1 MNSKKNLKR
10 NLLICLLAGSAVMYT
25 LPLHAATSV
34 IGNGTLPQNGRFVG
48 DDAAGSIKQ
57 KGDLQLDV
65 SQKYQNAVIKW
76 DSFDVGGSA
85 TVNFSAEGAYAN
97 NFNTLNYINS
107 GAASQIY
114 GTINAQG
121 GKIFIVNPAGVQIG
135 NSAQINVGSL
145 YVSNKNLDDAINK
158 LFKDVENDGNI
169 YQNINLAELMNNG
182 TTTEAVLMNLGNI
195 NANKVTFE
203 GDGRIIID
211 SERLKDVEG
220 TEKLTADKI
229 FVNTKDENNLVI
241 GYDGYDENK
250 NNGSYN
256 IASDSKYIAT
266 VNNTVFAQNK
276 GYMWVEDVNQLQAI
290 GENANTLSGN
300 YALRNSIDA
309 TSTATDTFISIG
321 DHNNEFTGKFDGLD
335 YSIFELNI
343 DSSGK
348 DYAGLFGVTDGA
360 VINNVTIVGGN
371 ISGGSSVGAV
381 VGYAKDTTISNVI
394 NSASV
399 TGDAEVG
406 GIVGTATG
414 STITTA
420 VNTGTVHSNGES
432 DGQGGTVSNVGG
444 LIGYMYNGTLNG
456 NSYNLG
462 DASGDGY
469 NVGGLV
475 GSASNSTI
483 GDGTNLVYN
492 RMDVTG
498 AYNVG
503 GIVGNMEGSTV
514 QNAENSGTV
523 SATGDTTG
531 EYTFH
536 TDNTANGYSNGV
548 SKTVNVNVAN
558 VGGIAGK
565 ADDTVNN
572 VSKIENV
579 TNTGNVSSSK
589 QENNNYYDAGNVGGI
604 VGSALDTNITNAT
617 NRENEV
623 RGAHNVGGVAGYF
636 GNSNDAKDAPDY
648 TITNGINDGGDIMAT
663 GARFNNNFVKEII
676 RPASDRQTE
685 EFIIGNIGG
694 VVGYMDGDNV
704 YVTGSANRGTVHT
717 SEPNDP
723 ENVQDYEK
731 AANVGG
737 IVGKIDRSDTLELS
751 DLNGEKGKITNA
763 AVSNSYNTGDVLGYT
778 GVGGVV
784 GMMYNGEVAG
794 SYNLG
799 YIRTTRQS
807 SVGINSIDSLNMGG
821 IVGDTTENS
830 DAKALLYDVYN
841 KGQIGDEKFEYFGRH
856 VGGIVGRLSGSV
868 VKAYNTGAIYNGYN
882 VVGGI
887 AGWVF
892 EGSIN
897 NAFNTGNITV
907 YNKNSHSSQ
916 VGGIVGAAQGG
927 HNIVIN
933 NVYNLGTLRSF
944 DIGYGDNSLG
954 GILGTATQKGT
965 VTISNAYTTGN
976 LYAGTSNNSGN
987 EFIEDISNNNVN
999 SIYGSLEYNAKVDTQ
1014 HNTYYIKPAYENGQP
1029 LFTVL
1034 TGDRDNSS
1042 QSVDFSNKSD
1052 YEYVFD
1058 GGITN
1063 PDKTTGV
1070 VDEDSAWRIYGG
1082 NTPILNAFL
1091 PKAEDYFSGESG
1103 ISNAMNGIDSIQ
1115 YGTAYDPL
1123 LTIINAANGTNQLKY
1138 EWDKLGISNAAGLV
1152 VYGAGLTL
1160 NDFKAYGATGYFG
1173 GTIYTDGA
1181 LNINGNTND
1190 IGIGSAADI
1199 YGSAV
1204 NLTTDG
1210 KVTIYGNITATGNTT
1225 NGVDNSD
1232 MTVEDAGNITINAG
1246 DVDVYGTL
1254 TTATTADYG
1263 NDVKIPGIE
1272 GTAVTWNP
1280 GNVSDPYA
1288 EMSDIADRFAHTT
1301 GKSNVNGNITINA
1314 GKDEDGNAIGGGNVN
1329 IYFGNQEQ
1337 GLITTGG
1344 DLQVEATGNIFV
1356 DSDLDVGGNL
1366 KLTSTGKNS
1375 EILLTLTNIGKVQ
1388 ADKFT
1393 GVIEN
1398 FLNGKNIADINANDL
1413 LNVIQEAYPGV
1424 EFTNAYAERIVA
1436 ALTKYEESGNKASAI
1451 EQLNNDIAVAY
1462 MHQFMH
1468 NFDKTVEGSNKIYF
1482 NADSGNAKLTVDM
1495 WDYGNNEYDFEKY
1508 DTKFDE
1514 HGTEHTFKD
1523 ELDNLDLHVN
1533 NDTAGVHANA
1543 SEYVYVEV
1551 SNGAQLKAIQQAGA
1565 DALAY
1570 NYALMGDINASGVS
1584 GYEAIGAGSANN
1596 GFTGTFDGRGNR
1608 IIGLTVDG
1616 KDNANAGI
1624 FDTIGTNGVVKD
1636 VNIYSGNFTGT
1647 AKAGA
1652 VAGENNGR
1660 IEGVVTF
1667 GNTVTVTGEGG
1678 NAGGIVGVNNGN
1690 NGKIVTNEDGTITLE
1705 PVDDELPV
1713 TGIIDV
1719 ESTGSVIAGGS
1730 SAVAG
1735 GLVGTNDGALGNS
1748 YSNSA
1753 VTANKGTGSGLGGVV
1768 GVNTANGNVQYVD
1781 SLGVTNGGAHLS
1793 NNVGGIIG
1801 INNGNMY
1808 SGYNESIVSGKDKVG
1823 GIIGENSTGGTVTN
1837 IVNAT
1842 SVTGENESADNV
1854 SQYVGGLVGSNSG
1867 SVTNGRNNGT
1877 ITGTNY
1883 VGGMVGNNAQR
1894 ATLTNLVND
1903 SSAEILGEN
1912 YVGGIAGSNAG
1923 KITADKENDNLV
1935 NRGSITGNKFVGGV
1949 AGVNEFGGTIAN
1961 TLNSVVLHAKG
1972 ENAQY
1977 FGGVVGQNSGEIN
1990 GATNTS
1996 NIDITA
2002 VGGSYVGGIIGQNT
2016 KSGTLKGEIRNE
2028 GSVAGKS
2035 QVGGIIGENDN
2046 DYVLI
2051 GTEGNRLTVEND
2063 GSVDAQEGGAAGIF
2077 YENHGEI
2084 KYADISNSG
2093 VVNGGDKE
2101 GGTGGL
2107 FGINT
2112 GNITESTLT
2121 NSGTVIGGGIVGGLI
2136 GKNSGDAFNS
2146 SLTNTGSV
2154 IGKSD
2159 VGGLIGYNTGTVT
2172 GGRNKA
2178 QETDKDGKVTA
2189 EKDSYYKYQ
2198 IYNNGVVN
2206 VGTWNDK
2213 NSNGKVDDGEI
2224 TGLQQGE
2231 TSQNIGGLIGNNADE
2246 IATGGKKGSLTAGYN
2261 TGVINASGSTTVG
2274 GIAGSNSGTI
2284 DQVFNTVYNTDGT
2297 KGAITGGTNVGGL
2310 VGANSGMLSNA
2321 YNTTDVFGNSV
2332 FGNAVGNNTAK
2343 GTIKNIYASNNS
2355 GKLIGENINQSV
2367 DAIQNAYSFVNG
2379 DTSATKIIS
2388 GEDQKDSGSYDGFDF
2403 SAADV
2408 DGDVADWKN
2417 YDGYSN
2423 PLLKVF
2429 LTKAKYTGNES
2440 FTYNGQDQGLTI
2452 NGNVSAAD
2460 KLDAYNNA
2468 NSLLQAT
2475 QNKNAGQD
2483 YLGIYSQ
2490 QIAASGSGDTFNPN
2504 NLGYDIDV
2512 TYDIDKATITI
2523 NLDEI
2528 SRDYGNSAIN
2538 NVTSGGNNY
2547 GFNFG
2552 NMVLTD
2558 EMKADLT
2565 ADNLGFTQTS
2575 DGAVD
2580 NLKGGQKTNNA
2591 DTYNWYANFKLSD
2604 ALSANYQFDTQGADS
2619 LTSVKGVS
2627 KVNQVQLTIDLKDI
2641 TRVYG
2646 NLDKADYEFIA
2657 KGLVNGDNIE
2667 DLILTVTADGAIV
2680 EGSTDN
2686 PLKTNVVGDYEWS
2699 ATVSNISNN
2708 LNTNYI
2714 IKIDASAK
2722 STVTPAQLDVVLGDV
2737 SHVYGSPN
2745 LDDYKASFGNN
2756 ELVNGDS
2763 GNISINVVSVTDE
2776 ALSTDKQYTNDV
2788 DNYHWTVGEGGL
2800 SANGFDLGNYTV
2812 HYVDKGNSK
2821 VTPAQLDVVL
2831 GDVSHVYGSP
2841 NLNGYAASFGNN
2853 NRLVNGDSGSIS
2865 VNVGSVTDD
2874 ALSTDKQYT
2883 NDVDNYHWTVGEG
2896 GLSADGFKLGN
2907 YAINFVNEGSSK
2919 VTKANLTININDVN
2933 MTYGDLENWISGQ
2946 YGYNASD
2953 IDGQTLVNGDSL
2965 ADVIADMT
2973 YNNTAYNSDGTTKNV
2988 AESNFFLTSDGV
3000 TQGTK
3005 YGNYNITFNNG
3016 TVTMNKKQITIG
3028 ANDEQIL
3035 VGETPNYSGTDID
3048 GMLVNGDSL
3057 NDNYHYGVADG
3068 SIESVTGTHNGAIGV
3083 WIGGSFYD
3091 LSNPDWSNLP
3101 GMSFFANYNVTF
3113 EPGTLTVSAYDIPED
3128 WPHNRWDYL
3137 FNDAPFD
3144 RNKDFRERKAE
3155 VNFVDG
3161 GMEI

>member
-1 MNSKKNLKR
+1 MNSKKNIKR

-169 YQNINLAELMNNG
+169 YQNINLTELMNNG

-360 VINNVTIVGGN
+360 VINKVTIVGGN

-414 STITTA
+414 STITNA

-503 GIVGNMEGSTV
+503 GIVGNMESSTV

-523 SATGDTTG
+523 EATGYTT
-531 EYTFH
+531 EDYTYH
-536 TDNTANGYSNGV
+536 TAHYASNANYTVNGV
-548 SKTVNVNVAN
+548 YAAN
-558 VGGIAGK
+558 AGGIAGTSSDDSTITNVLNT
-565 ADDTVNN
+565 AD
-572 VSKIENV
+572 
-579 TNTGNVSSSK
+579 VSSSQK
-589 QENNNYYDAGNVGGI
+589 DGNDYYDAGNVGGI
-604 VGSALDTNITNAT
+604 VGKAVDTNITNAT
-617 NRENEV
+617 NQENEI

-636 GNSNDAKDAPDY
+636 GNSSDDSSQDY
-648 TITNGINDGGDIMAT
+648 TVTNGINDGGDIMAT
-663 GARFNNNFVKEII
+663 GARNASGFVQEWV
-676 RPASDRQTE
+676 RAGDTGGEQT
-685 EFIIGNIGG
+685 IVGNMGG
-694 VVGYMDGDNV
+694 IVGYMDGNNV
-704 YVTGSANRGTVHT
+704 YITGSANRGTVHSMDIVDVNNVT
-717 SEPNDP
+717 PESE
-723 ENVQDYEK
+723 
-731 AANVGG
+731 AANTGG
-737 IVGKIDRSDTLELS
+737 IVGKIDRDNTKTLEQVM
-751 DLNGEKGKITNA
+751 DKNDEYDA
-763 AVSNSYNTGDVLGYT
+763 AVTDSYNTGDVKGYT
-778 GVGGVV
+778 AVGGVV
-784 GMMYNGEVAG
+784 GMMYNGEVMG

-799 YIRTTRQS
+799 NINTTRKPGNTTDAHY
-807 SVGINSIDSLNMGG
+807 SVNMGG
-821 IVGDTTENS
+821 VVGDTTEGTNAS
-830 DAKALLYDVYN
+830 ALIYDVYN
-841 KGQIGDEKFEYFGRH
+841 KGQIGDDEFNFYARH
-856 VGGIVGRLSGSV
+856 VGGVVGRLSGRV

-887 AGWVF
+887 AGWVAT
-892 EGSIN
+892 GTIS

-907 YNKNSHSSQ
+907 ISHENSSTGTQ
-916 VGGIVGAAQGG
+916 VGGIAGAAHAGK
-927 HNIVIN
+927 NVIID
-933 NVYNLGTLRSF
+933 NVYNIGTLRSF
-944 DIGYGDNSLG
+944 AISGIGTGNSLG
-954 GILGTATQKGT
+954 GILGTATQNGT

-976 LYAGTSNNSGN
+976 LYAG
-987 EFIEDISNNNVN
+987 ISNDKGKTFTEDKSNNVN
-999 SIYGSLEYNAKVDTQ
+999 SIYGSLEWDAKVNANE
-1014 HNTYYIKPAYENGQP
+1014 NTYYIKPALDENNKP
-1029 LFTVL
+1029 LFTEL
-1034 TGDRDNSS
+1034 TGDRNNANKAIDFTDKDNSK
-1042 QSVDFSNKSD
+1042 N
-1052 YEYVFD
+1052 YEFD
-1058 GGITN
+1058 GGITS
-1063 PDKTTGV
+1063 PDKTNGS
-1070 VDEDSAWRIYGG
+1070 VDENSAWRIYDG

-1091 PKAEDYFSGESG
+1091 PNAEDYFDDKNLSNEG
-1103 ISNAMNGIDSIQ
+1103 IGSIQ

-1123 LTIINAANGTNQLKY
+1123 LTIINAAKGTNELKY
-1138 EWDKLGISNAAGLV
+1138 NWEDLGINNAAGIA

-1160 NDFKAYGATGYFG
+1160 DSFRATGATGYFG
-1173 GTIYTDGA
+1173 GTIYADGA
-1181 LNINGNTND
+1181 LNINGVNND

-1204 NLTTDG
+1204 NITTDG
-1210 KVTIYGNITATGNTT
+1210 KVTIYGDVTATGNTT
-1225 NGVDNSD
+1225 NDVDNSE
-1232 MTVEDAGNITINAG
+1232 MKVEDAGNITINAG

-1254 TTATTADYG
+1254 TSATTADYG

-1398 FLNGKNIADINANDL
+1398 FLNGKNIADINENDL

-1424 EFTNAYAERIVA
+1424 AFTNAYADRIVA

-1462 MHQFMH
+1462 MHKFMH

-1495 WDYGNNEYDFEKY
+1495 WDYGNNEYDFAKY

-1514 HGTEHTFKD
+1514 HGTKHTFKG

-1584 GYEAIGAGSANN
+1584 GYEAIGAGSAN

-1608 IIGLTVDG
+1608 VIGLKVNNN
-1616 KDNANAGI
+1616 NANAGI
-1624 FDTIGTNGVVKD
+1624 FSTVGENGVVKN
-1636 VNIYSGNFTGT
+1636 VNIYSGNFTGS
-1647 AKAGA
+1647 ANAGA
-1652 VAGENNGR
+1652 VAGVNNGR
-1660 IEGVVTF
+1660 IENIVTF
-1667 GNTVTVTGEGG
+1667 GNTVTATGENS

-1690 NGKIVTNEDGTITLE
+1690 NGTVVTNEDGTIVLKPINE
-1705 PVDDELPV
+1705 QELP

-1730 SAVAG
+1730 NAVAG
-1735 GLVGTNDGALGNS
+1735 GLVGTNKGVLGNS
-1748 YSNSA
+1748 YSDSA
-1753 VTANKGTGSGLGGVV
+1753 VTSTANDNQAGLGGVV
-1768 GVNTANGNVQYVD
+1768 GVNTENGDVQMVD
-1781 SLGVTNGGAHLS
+1781 SLGVTNGGS
-1793 NNVGGIIG
+1793 TGSSNVGGVIG

-1808 SGYNESIVSGKDKVG
+1808 SGYNESIVSGNDNVG
-1823 GIIGENSTGGTVTN
+1823 GIIGTNSSEVENV
-1837 IVNAT
+1837 VNAT
-1842 SVTGENESADNV
+1842 SVTGENKTDAQGDDGISE
-1854 SQYVGGLVGSNSG
+1854 YVGGLVGSNSG

-1883 VGGMVGNNAQR
+1883 VGGMVGNNAQG

-2016 KSGTLKGEIRNE
+2016 KYGTLKGEIRNE

-2178 QETDKDGKVTA
+2178 QETDKDDKVTA

-2261 TGVINASGSTTVG
+2261 TGAINASGSTNVG

-2310 VGANSGMLSNA
+2310 VGTNSGTLSNA

-2355 GKLIGENINQSV
+2355 GKLIGENINQSA
-2367 DAIQNAYSFVNG
+2367 DAIQKAYSFVNG

-2388 GEDQKDSGSYDGFDF
+2388 GEDQKDSGSYAGFDF
-2403 SAADV
+2403 AN
-2408 DGDVADWKN
+2408 GTWKN
-2417 YDGYSN
+2417 YDENGN

-2429 LTKAKYTGNES
+2429 LTDVTINVDVDKINKYINNVYNGDAQYITDEDIDKLIAEGAITAPDNFTAYKNAKELINSISHTNAG
-2440 FTYNGQDQGLTI
+2440 TYNDWL
-2452 NGNVSAAD
+2452 
-2460 KLDAYNNA
+2460 
-2468 NSLLQAT
+2468 
-2475 QNKNAGQD
+2475 
-2483 YLGIYSQ
+2483 YSG
-2490 QIAASGSGDTFNPN
+2490 QIASSGSGETFNPN
-2504 NLGYDIDV
+2504 NLGYDIEL
-2512 TYDIDKATITI
+2512 THDIDKAQITVDLNDIERTYGDTTILNNGNYGYSYDFANTTATDSLKQELEAALSFTYSDDGALITVNGETRTNNKDQYTYKGTLVLDSTNFEFVAETGDTLTTTDTGSTLVTIGDSIVNAKTIT
-2523 NLDEI
+2523 
-2528 SRDYGNSAIN
+2528 
-2538 NVTSGGNNY
+2538 
-2547 GFNFG
+2547 
-2552 NMVLTD
+2552 
-2558 EMKADLT
+2558 
-2565 ADNLGFTQTS
+2565 LGDFL
-2575 DGAVD
+2575 A
-2580 NLKGGQKTNNA
+2580 
-2591 DTYNWYANFKLSD
+2591 
-2604 ALSANYQFDTQGADS
+2604 
-2619 LTSVKGVS
+2619 
-2627 KVNQVQLTIDLKDI
+2627 TI
-2641 TRVYG
+2641 VYG
-2646 NLDKADYEFIA
+2646 NQNNEFTYSGYEDWLEDQLVYGDHIGLSFSGATTGGAYETDKGNRD
-2657 KGLVNGDNIE
+2657 
-2667 DLILTVTADGAIV
+2667 TADVGTYTDSITANVALTNNEKGNYVI
-2680 EGSTDN
+2680 ESGSVT
-2686 PLKTNVVGDYEWS
+2686 GD
-2699 ATVSNISNN
+2699 I
-2708 LNTNYI
+2708 L
-2714 IKIDASAK
+2714 
-2722 STVTPAQLDVVLGDV
+2722 VTPAQLD
-2737 SHVYGSPN
+2737 
-2745 LDDYKASFGNN
+2745 
-2756 ELVNGDS
+2756 
-2763 GNISINVVSVTDE
+2763 I
-2776 ALSTDKQYTNDV
+2776 
-2788 DNYHWTVGEGGL
+2788 
-2800 SANGFDLGNYTV
+2800 
-2812 HYVDKGNSK
+2812 
-2821 VTPAQLDVVL
+2821 VL

-2841 NLNGYAASFGNN
+2841 NLNDYEANANG
-2853 NRLVNGDSGSIS
+2853 LVNGDSGIIS
-2865 VNVGSVTDD
+2865 VNVDRVTDA

-2933 MTYGDLENWISGQ
+2933 MTYGDLENWIYGQ

-2953 IDGQTLVNGDSL
+2953 VDGQKLVNGDSL
-2965 ADVIADMT
+2965 ADVIAGMT

-2988 AESNFFLTSDGV
+2988 AEGNFAITNDDV

-3016 TVTMNKKQITIG
+3016 TVTMDKKQITIG
-3028 ANDEQIL
+3028 ANNEQIL
-3035 VGETPNYSGTDID
+3035 VGETPNYRGTDID
-3048 GMLVNGDSL
+3048 SVLVNGDSL
-3057 NDNYHYGVADG
+3057 NGNYYYGVADG
-3068 SIESVTGTHNGAIGV
+3068 TIESVVGAHNGVIGV
-3083 WIGGSFYD
+3083 WIGGAFYD
-3091 LSNPDWSNLP
+3091 LSQNVDWTQAGNFFSNYEV
-3101 GMSFFANYNVTF
+3101 NYI
-3113 EPGTLTVSAYDIPED
+3113 PGTLTVSAYDIPED
-3128 WPHNRWDYL
+3128 WPHNHWDYL